1 VRGCLLRGR
10 LKSSRRCESVEH
22 DANACDVDHSLRRLH
37 CVFVVFAESTIAAEP
52 SEAPLRDPSEARY
65 LEGARPSFDDL
76 QFPAVVAQELTSQL
90 TAFVPSVSN
99 DCADVGKQRA

>member
-1 VRGCLLRGR
+1 MAKVELRRR

-52 SEAPLRDPSEARY
+52 SEAPLHDSSEARD
-65 LEGARPSFDDL
+65 LEGALPSFDDL
-76 QFPAVVAQELTSQL
+76 QFPAVFAPELTSQL
-90 TAFVPSVSN
+90 TAFMPSVSN
-99 DCADVGKQRA
+99 DRADVGKQRA